1 MLGVIVLHL
10 CFEHQVEI
18 ARRGKRPR
26 CACHPAPL
34 SWAAERRH
42 LYFMYPK
49 RHFPHICGNISSPT
63 LCCLTRLWRGDTCL
77 FLLRCIGVGLEL
89 SQSKLTY
96 EYALRV
102 WCQ

>member
-18 ARRGKRPR
+18 ARRGERPR
-26 CACHPAPL
+26 CACHTVPL
-34 SWAAERRH
+34 SLAAQRRH
-42 LYFMYPK
+42 LDFMYPQY
-49 RHFPHICGNISSPT
+49 HSPQTCGNISFPT

-77 FLLRCIGVGLEL
+77 FLLRRIGVSPQL

-96 EYALRV
+96 QYVLRV